1 MEAIAALVPRGGN
14 DKSAMGNAVLNGTG
28 KKWMGRTGWGE
39 FTAADVDNVSTF
51 LNGLVDG
58 SGEIELGTGSK

>member
-1 MEAIAALVPRGGN
+1 MQTITALIPRGGN
-14 DKSAMGNAVLNGTG
+14 DENILGDAVLNGTS
-28 KKWMGRTGWGE
+28 KKWMGSTGWGE